1 MADMKEGGFRTFE
14 EMEVWRD
21 AQALAVRVYRDFSKV
36 RDYSFCDQ
44 IKRAVVSISNNVAL
58 RPVGR

>member
-1 MADMKEGGFRTFE
+1 MKNGGFKIFE

-21 AQALAVRVYRDFSKV
+21 AQDLAVQVYKDFSKV
-36 RDYSFCDQ
+36 KDYSFCDQ

-58 RPVGR
+58 RPVGA